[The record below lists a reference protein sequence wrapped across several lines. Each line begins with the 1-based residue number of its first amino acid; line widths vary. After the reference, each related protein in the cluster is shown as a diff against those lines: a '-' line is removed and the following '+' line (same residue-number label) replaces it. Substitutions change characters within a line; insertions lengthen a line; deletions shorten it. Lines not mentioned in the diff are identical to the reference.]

1 MSFFSLKTCTL
12 IEQPVA
18 HEHGF
23 HQLILATS
31 GVTELS
37 IEGCGERIT
46 RERGCLIP
54 SSYHH
59 EYLGDGRN
67 RTLVLDV
74 PLAHLPRLSCGDE
87 VQRLFETPRF
97 FSVTPRLQALAQTL
111 MGEVE
116 ASPTLQSEIATLIL
130 RALYQ
135 SLHECALPEVPLL
148 AVRSPHRAR
157 FDLARVEAYIDCH
170 LAEAIHVDDL
180 AGLCALSPGHF
191 HACFREAT
199 GETPVQY
206 VQRRRL
212 ALAQT
217 LLMGSDLTLGQIAE
231 RIGFRDQ
238 GSFSR
243 AYRRA
248 FQQTPS
254 AHRRGLC

>member
-37 IEGCGERIT
+37 IEGRGERVT

-54 SSYHH
+54 STYHH

-87 VQRLFETPRF
+87 VQRLFESPRF
-97 FSVTPRLQALAQTL
+97 FSVTPRLQSLAQTL

-130 RALYQ
+130 RAIYL
-135 SLHECALPEVPLL
+135 SLHERALPKTPTSP
-148 AVRSPHRAR
+148 ARSPYRER
-157 FDLARVEAYIDCH
+157 LDLARVEAYIDRH

-199 GETPVQY
+199 GETPLHF

-217 LLMGSDLTLGQIAE
+217 LLQESDFTLGQIAE
-231 RIGFRDQ
+231 RIGFCDQ

-243 AYRRA
+243 AYRRT
-248 FQQTPS
+248 FQHTPS
-254 AHRRGLC
+254 EYRRLAR

>member
-1 MSFFSLKTCTL
+1 MSFLSLKTCTL

-37 IEGCGERIT
+37 IEGLGDRVT

-59 EYLGDGRN
+59 EYLGDGCN

-74 PLAHLPRLSCGDE
+74 PLEHLSRLSCGDE
-87 VQRLFETPRF
+87 VQRLFELPRF
-97 FSVTPRLQALAQTL
+97 FFVPPRLQALAQTL
-111 MGEVE
+111 MGQLE
-116 ASPTLQSEIATLIL
+116 ASPTLQSDIATLIL
-130 RALYQ
+130 RALYL
-135 SLHECALPEVPLL
+135 SLHERALLEVPVSVEH
-148 AVRSPHRAR
+148 ASARAR
-157 FDLARVEAYIDCH
+157 LELSRIASYVDRH
-170 LAEAIHVDDL
+170 LSDEIHVDDL
-180 AGLCALSPGHF
+180 ASLCAMSPGHF

-199 GETPVQY
+199 GESPFQY

-212 ALAQT
+212 EVARSF
-217 LLMGSDLTLGQIAE
+217 LLDSDLSLGQIAE

-243 AYRRA
+243 AYRRC
-248 FQQTPS
+248 FQHTPS
-254 AHRRGLC
+254 AHRRGAR